1 MRRNILN
8 PQKSYPVLGKTSL
21 DDEGHNEKNQIHSNW
36 IWLFNQS
43 AIVMYRLYHVA
54 LLGEEEMNPFLT
66 APKVLFDG
74 LNEKGEPNL

>member
-1 MRRNILN
+1 MDLI
-8 PQKSYPVLGKTSL
+8 
-21 DDEGHNEKNQIHSNW
+21 I
-36 IWLFNQS
+36 NQS
-43 AIVMYRLYHVA
+43 AIVMYRLYHVT

>member
-1 MRRNILN
+1 MKWHVTSFNLDLL
-8 PQKSYPVLGKTSL
+8 LGPTRGVQFNL
-21 DDEGHNEKNQIHSNW
+21 I
-36 IWLFNQS
+36 INQS